1 MKFQNYKLTILFQLE
16 KFRNHNS
23 QWLSMVETQE
33 ADDMQDFGPMDDE
46 EGDLPAVYLTSDYL
60 NQIYQSGESND
71 DSDHIRTPS
80 NNSSRPVSRYSK
92 DFEDFDVMKSSQQ
105 SSDPGKEILD
115 HITMH

>member
-1 MKFQNYKLTILFQLE
+1 MKFQLE

-33 ADDMQDFGPMDDE
+33 ADDLQDFGQMDE
-46 EGDLPAVYLTSDYL
+46 EGDLPVYLTSDYL

-71 DSDHIRTPS
+71 DSDNVRTSS

-92 DFEDFDVMKSSQQ
+92 DFEDFDVMKTSQQ
-105 SSDPGKEILD
+105 SSDPGRDLNDRLLD
-115 HITMH
+115 PIH